1 MSDLDLVCCG
11 FLSLGRVLLIERY
24 PPADSGAPVS
34 EIIETVTP
42 DAPIVAGLSGRLGV
56 AVGLL
61 SNELG
66 GDSAGDFVESLLGGV
81 GVQGLRR
88 DRLPASRTPQTVV
101 VSDRFDTRT
110 WFSWLPKIDDS
121 LATVKL
127 ESLGK
132 AKLCYV
138 DVYHIIE
145 HFSQS
150 AIREASQ
157 RNVPLVANLGGDNPT
172 AATIALLRDAN
183 VMYLQT
189 SLSVANVAMAKELAQ
204 QLFDEIRPNVAIVT
218 VATAGCVYLV
228 KNRVQHFPAYRIQPM
243 HHHGAGAA
251 FSAGLVYSASKGYD
265 IDRTIAFASAL
276 GGLYLTKRQGITDI
290 AIDDIEVLMTAS

>member
-1 MSDLDLVCCG
+1 MSDLDLACCG
-11 FLSLGRVLLIERY
+11 FLSLGRILLIERY

-66 GDSAGDFVESLLGGV
+66 EDSAGDFVESLLAGV

-88 DRLPASRTPQTVV
+88 ERLAASRTPQTVV
-101 VSDRFDTRT
+101 VSDQFDTRT
-110 WFSWLPKIDDS
+110 WFSWLPKIDGS
-121 LATVKL
+121 LAAVKL
-127 ESLGK
+127 ESLDK

-145 HFSQS
+145 PFSQS

-157 RNVPLVANLGGDNPT
+157 HNVPLVANLGGDYPT
-172 AATIALLRDAN
+172 AATIALLRAAN

-189 SLSVANVAMAKELAQ
+189 SLSAANVTMAKELVQ
-204 QLFDEIRPNVAIVT
+204 QLFDEIRPDVAIVT
-218 VATAGCVYLV
+218 MSTAGCVYLL

-251 FSAGLVYSASKGYD
+251 FSAGLLYSASKGYD
-265 IDRTIAFASAL
+265 INRTIAFASAL
-276 GGLYLTKRQGITDI
+276 GGLYLTKRQGITEI
-290 AIDDIEVLMTAS
+290 AVGDIEALMTAS